1 MAIPLRKSPLCLAP
15 AKAGFALAGLIPLVL
30 ALPAGAV
37 EFSFVDGEVTGS
49 LDTTLS
55 YGQLYRVQGQDK
67 TNDDTN
73 GNDGNR
79 NFDTGLVSEVFKIT
93 SDLEANYQN
102 YGLFVRG
109 TAFYDTQIMDKRN
122 DNDDYRP
129 SQSYPNN
136 PYFTDETRESA
147 GTNAEILDAYVYGN
161 WDVGSMPLTV
171 KVGRQVFNWG
181 EGIFYRGGIN
191 TTNPIDAAKFRLPGS
206 ELKEVLVPVE
216 AINFNIGLT
225 DNLSL
230 ESFYQWNWKESAI
243 DPAGTFF
250 SETDLFADGGNT
262 AYTRYENDG
271 GLLPLVIS
279 NYQAATSADLVGNG
293 PFGPN
298 AYLDPNNKVFKVAN
312 VGSDIN
318 AKNDGQYGFAL
329 RYVAEELNL
338 TEFGFYY
345 INYHAKEPQ
354 IAVDLSGYEG
364 VDMTALAS
372 SLGTFGSALAP
383 AVATLDAASNA
394 VARRKYVEDIRVYG
408 FSFNTTIGEAS
419 VFGEI
424 AYRPNLPVGI
434 SATNDLLGDL
444 LVQGFGITAVKTD
457 IYDANVAGDQACA
470 DISGKQL
477 CRGPLFHNYE
487 RIEAFNLSI
496 GTIYNFGPAM
506 SFDSLLGVAELAS
519 EHARASDLTYTA
531 YDGSERG
538 FAGRP
543 NGAYVSGYDD
553 EDQLDRDAYGYTLAL
568 SGTWNDVYAGV
579 NLSPFAVFKHNFQGN
594 SHQTG
599 NFVEGA
605 MAYSVGLRASYLNS
619 LEAEVQYTEYY
630 GAGQNNSGR
639 DRDNVGVNLKYSF

>member
-1 MAIPLRKSPLCLAP
+1 MPLNPLRRSFIYYAP
-15 AKAGFALAGLIPLVL
+15 ARAGFALAGILPLLMVM
-30 ALPAGAV
+30 PAAAV
-37 EFSFVDGEVTGS
+37 EFSFAEGEVTGS

-55 YGQLYRVQGQDK
+55 YGQMYRVQGQDK

-122 DNDDYRP
+122 DNTDFRP
-129 SQSYPNN
+129 TQAYP
-136 PYFTDETRESA
+136 YTDRFTDETRDKAGHSA
-147 GTNAEILDAYVYGN
+147 GILDAYVYGS
-161 WDVGSMPLTV
+161 WDLGNMPLTV

-191 TTNPIDAAKFRLPGS
+191 TTNPIDAARFRLPGS

-230 ESFYQWNWKESAI
+230 EAFYQWNWKESAI
-243 DPAGTFF
+243 DPVGTYFA
-250 SETDLFADGGNT
+250 ETDLFADGGSTGYT
-262 AYTRYENDG
+262 AYDNPLLPIVMAQHDLALAA
-271 GLLPLVIS
+271 GLL
-279 NYQAATSADLVGNG
+279 GNG

-298 AYLDPNNKVFKVAN
+298 AYLDSQNNVFKVVN
-312 VGSDIN
+312 IGGDIN
-318 AKNDGQYGFAL
+318 AKNDGQFGIAL

-338 TEFGFYY
+338 TEFGFYFV
-345 INYHAKEPQ
+345 NYHAKEPQ
-354 IAVDLSGYEG
+354 LVVDLTHYEG
-364 VDMTALAS
+364 VDMAALETFYGALG
-372 SLGTFGSALAP
+372 SLLAP
-383 AVATLDAASNA
+383 AVTTLDIASNA
-394 VARRKYVEDIRVYG
+394 IGRRNYVEDIRMYG
-408 FSFNTTIGEAS
+408 FSFNTTLGKAS

-424 AYRPNLPVGI
+424 AYRPNMPVAI

-444 LVQGFGITAVKTD
+444 LGQSFFGNTNLGD
-457 IYDANVAGDQACA
+457 SNVPDDQACA
-470 DISGKQL
+470 AISGKQL
-477 CRGPLFHNYE
+477 CRSSLFYNHE
-487 RIEAFNLSI
+487 RVEAYNLSL
-496 GTIYNFGPAM
+496 GTIYSFGPVLG
-506 SFDSLLGVAELAS
+506 FDSLIGVAEIAS
-519 EHARASDLTYTA
+519 EHYRASSLSYTN
-531 YDGSERG
+531 YEGEVRG

-543 NGAYVSGYDD
+543 NGAYVSGYGDD
-553 EDQLDRDAYGYTLAL
+553 DQIDRDSYGYTLAL

-599 NFVEGA
+599 NFVEDA
-605 MAYSVGLRASYLNS
+605 MAYSVGLRANYMNS

-630 GAGQNNSGR
+630 GAGQNNSTR
-639 DRDNVGVNLKYSF
+639 DRDNLAVNLKYSF

>member
-1 MAIPLRKSPLCLAP
+1 MAIPLRKSSLCLAP

-262 AYTRYENDG
+262 AYTRYDNP
-271 GLLPLVIS
+271 LLPVVMSGYESAL
-279 NYQAATSADLVGNG
+279 AAGLVGNG
-293 PFGPN
+293 LYGPN
-298 AYLDPNNKVFKVAN
+298 SYLDPENKVFKVAN
-312 VGSDIN
+312 VGRDIN

-338 TEFGFYY
+338 TEFGFYF

-354 IAVDLSGYEG
+354 IAVDLSQYDG
-364 VDMTALAS
+364 VDLAALQSSQGPFAS
-372 SLGTFGSALAP
+372 
-383 AVATLDAASNA
+383 AVATLDAAGNA
-394 VARRKYVEDIRVYG
+394 VARREYVEDIRVYG
-408 FSFNTTIGEAS
+408 FSFNTNIGEAS

-444 LVQGFGITAVKTD
+444 LIPGFFGETN
-457 IYDANVAGDQACA
+457 IYDGNVPGDQACA

>member
-1 MAIPLRKSPLCLAP
+1 MAIPLRKSSLSLAP
-15 AKAGFALAGLIPLVL
+15 AKAGFALAGLVPLLL
-30 ALPAGAV
+30 AAPASAV

-49 LDTTLS
+49 LDTTVS

-93 SDLEANYQN
+93 SDLEANYRN
-102 YGLFVRG
+102 YGMLVRG

-122 DNDDYRP
+122 DNDDFRP
-129 SQSYPNN
+129 SQSYPHNER
-136 PYFTDETRESA
+136 FTDATRRSA
-147 GTNAEILDAYVYGN
+147 GRSAEILDAYVYGN

-191 TTNPIDAAKFRLPGS
+191 TTNPIDAGKFRLPGS

-216 AINFNIGLT
+216 AFNFNVGLT

-230 ESFYQWNWKESAI
+230 EGFYQWNWKESAI
-243 DPAGTFF
+243 DPSGTFF
-250 SETDLFADGGNT
+250 SETDLFAEGGNT
-262 AYTRYENDG
+262 AYTRFDD
-271 GLLPLVIS
+271 PLVS
-279 NYQAATSADLVGNG
+279 QLLAAYPLAAQFGLVGSG
-293 PFGPN
+293 PYGPN
-298 AYLDPNNKVFKVAN
+298 AYLDPTNNVFKVAN
-312 VGSDIN
+312 IGSDIN
-318 AKNDGQYGFAL
+318 ARNDGQYGFAL

-338 TEFGFYY
+338 TEFGFYF

-354 IAVDLSGYEG
+354 IAVDLGSYQG
-364 VDMTALAS
+364 VDFTNPLW
-372 SLGTFGSALAP
+372 G
-383 AVATLDAASNA
+383 AVPDAARPGLATLDAASNA
-394 VARRKYVEDIRVYG
+394 IARREYVEDIRVYG

-419 VFGEI
+419 VFGEL

-444 LVQGFGITAVKTD
+444 LGQGFFGLTD
-457 IYDANVAGDQACA
+457 IYDAGVAGDQACA
-470 DISGKQL
+470 DISGKRL
-477 CRGPLFHNYE
+477 CRGPTFHNYE

-496 GTIYNFGPAM
+496 GTIYNFGPAL
-506 SFDSLLGVAELAS
+506 SFDSLMGVAELAS
-519 EHARASDLTYTA
+519 EHARASSLSYTA
-531 YDGSERG
+531 YDGSKRG
-538 FAGRP
+538 FSGRP

-553 EDQLDRDAYGYTLAL
+553 KDQLDRDAYGYTLAL

>member
-1 MAIPLRKSPLCLAP
+1 MELPMAIPLRKSPLCLAP

-262 AYTRYENDG
+262 AYTRYDNP
-271 GLLPLVIS
+271 LLPVVMSGYESAL
-279 NYQAATSADLVGNG
+279 AAGLVGNG
-293 PFGPN
+293 LYGPN
-298 AYLDPNNKVFKVAN
+298 SYLDPENKVFKVAN
-312 VGSDIN
+312 VGRDIN

-338 TEFGFYY
+338 TEFGFYF

-354 IAVDLSGYEG
+354 IAVDLSQYDG
-364 VDMTALAS
+364 VDLAALQSSQGPFAS
-372 SLGTFGSALAP
+372 
-383 AVATLDAASNA
+383 AVATLDAAGNA
-394 VARRKYVEDIRVYG
+394 VARREYVEDIRVYG
-408 FSFNTTIGEAS
+408 FSFNTNIGEAS

-444 LVQGFGITAVKTD
+444 LIPGFFGETN
-457 IYDANVAGDQACA
+457 IYDGNVPGDQACA

-543 NGAYVSGYDD
+543 NGAYVSDYDD

>member
-262 AYTRYENDG
+262 AYTRYDNP
-271 GLLPLVIS
+271 LLPVVMSGYESAL
-279 NYQAATSADLVGNG
+279 AAGLVGNG
-293 PFGPN
+293 LYGPN
-298 AYLDPNNKVFKVAN
+298 SYLDPENKVFKVAN
-312 VGSDIN
+312 VGRDIN

-338 TEFGFYY
+338 TEFGFYF

-354 IAVDLSGYEG
+354 IAVDLSQYDG
-364 VDMTALAS
+364 VDLAALQSSQGPFAS
-372 SLGTFGSALAP
+372 
-383 AVATLDAASNA
+383 AVATLDAAGNA
-394 VARRKYVEDIRVYG
+394 VARREYVEDIRVYG
-408 FSFNTTIGEAS
+408 FSFNTNIGEAS

-444 LVQGFGITAVKTD
+444 LIPGFFGETN
-457 IYDANVAGDQACA
+457 IYDGNVPGDQACA

-543 NGAYVSGYDD
+543 NGAYVSDYDD

>member
-1 MAIPLRKSPLCLAP
+1 MPVPLRKSFLCLAP
-15 AKAGFALAGLIPLVL
+15 AKAGFALAGLLPLLL
-30 ALPAGAV
+30 AVPAGAAD
-37 EFSFVDGEVTGS
+37 FSFVDGEVTGS

-55 YGQLYRVQGQDK
+55 YGQLYRVQGRDK

-79 NFDTGLVSEVFKIT
+79 NFDTGLVSEVFKVT

-129 SQSYPNN
+129 SQGYPHNDH
-136 PYFTDETRESA
+136 FTDETRDSA
-147 GTNAEILDAYVYGN
+147 GHSAEILDAYVYGN
-161 WDVGSMPLTV
+161 WDVGTMPLSV

-216 AINFNIGLT
+216 AFNFNIGLT

-262 AYTRYENDG
+262 AYTENDAFANP
-271 GLLPLVIS
+271 LLAGAY
-279 NYQAATSADLVGNG
+279 NNLVGIG
-293 PFGPN
+293 QLSGTEYYD
-298 AYLDPNNKVFKVAN
+298 ASTGTIKVADIS
-312 VGSDIN
+312 SDLN

-329 RYVAEELNL
+329 RYMAEELGS
-338 TEFGFYY
+338 TEFGLYF

-354 IAVDLSGYEG
+354 ISASVNDSYAGLNPDVLCNTLGGATCANLQLAASLG
-364 VDMTALAS
+364 VPGAAEALA
-372 SLGTFGSALAP
+372 GANGLA
-383 AVATLDAASNA
+383 AIDIANQV
-394 VARRKYVEDIRVYG
+394 VARREYVEDIRVYG

-419 VFGEI
+419 VFGEL

-444 LVQGFGITAVKTD
+444 LGQSLLLGGGGLANIAGRDTAMD
-457 IYDANVAGDQACA
+457 GQI
-470 DISGKQL
+470 
-477 CRGPLFHNYE
+477 HNYE
-487 RIEAFNLSI
+487 RVEAFNLSL
-496 GTIYNFGPAM
+496 GTIYNFGPAIG
-506 SFDSLLGVAELAS
+506 FDSLMGVAELAS
-519 EHARASDLTYTA
+519 EHARASSLTYTA

-579 NLSPFAVFKHNFQGN
+579 NLSPFGVFKHNFQGN

-605 MAYSVGLRASYLNS
+605 MAYSLGLRASYLNS
-619 LEAEVQYTEYY
+619 LEAELQYTEFY
-630 GAGQNNSGR
+630 GGGQNNSGR
-639 DRDNVGVNLKYSF
+639 DRDNLGLNVKYSF

>member
-1 MAIPLRKSPLCLAP
+1 MAIPLRKSSLCLAP
-15 AKAGFALAGLIPLVL
+15 AKAGFTLAGLIPLLL
-30 ALPAGAV
+30 AVPAGAV
-37 EFSFVDGEVTGS
+37 EFSFVDGQVTGS

-79 NFDTGLVSEVFKIT
+79 NFDTGLVSEVFKVT

-102 YGLFVRG
+102 YGMFVRG

-136 PYFTDETRESA
+136 RYFTGETRDSA
-147 GTNAEILDAYVYGN
+147 GRNAEILDAYLYGN

-216 AINFNIGLT
+216 AFNFSIGLT

-230 ESFYQWNWKESAI
+230 ESYYQWNWKESAI

-262 AYTRYENDG
+262 AYTRYDNP
-271 GLLPLVIS
+271 LLGTVMS
-279 NYQAATSADLVGNG
+279 SYQSALGAGLVGNG

-298 AYLDPNNKVFKVAN
+298 AYLDPEYNVFKVAN
-312 VGSDIN
+312 VGRDVN

-338 TEFGFYY
+338 TEFGLYF

-354 IAVDLSGYEG
+354 IAVDMGSYQG
-364 VDMTALAS
+364 VDLNALSS
-372 SLGTFGSALAP
+372 SLGAFGSALAP

-394 VARRKYVEDIRVYG
+394 VGRREYVEDIRVYG
-408 FSFNTTIGEAS
+408 FSFNTNIGEAS

-424 AYRPNLPVGI
+424 AYRPNMPVGL

-444 LVQGFGITAVKTD
+444 LGQGFFGQTN
-457 IYDANVAGDQACA
+457 IYDSSVAGDQACA

-496 GTIYNFGPAM
+496 GTIYNFGPAI

-538 FAGRP
+538 FTGRP

>member
-136 PYFTDETRESA
+136 PYFTDETRDSA

-262 AYTRYENDG
+262 AYTRYDNP
-271 GLLPLVIS
+271 LLPVVMSGYESAL
-279 NYQAATSADLVGNG
+279 AAGLVGNG
-293 PFGPN
+293 LYGPN
-298 AYLDPNNKVFKVAN
+298 SYLDPENKVFKVAN
-312 VGSDIN
+312 VGRDIN

-338 TEFGFYY
+338 TEFGFYF

-354 IAVDLSGYEG
+354 IAVDLSQYDG
-364 VDMTALAS
+364 VDLAALQSSQGPFAS
-372 SLGTFGSALAP
+372 
-383 AVATLDAASNA
+383 AVATLDAAGNA
-394 VARRKYVEDIRVYG
+394 VARREYVEDIRVYG
-408 FSFNTTIGEAS
+408 FSFNTNIGEAS

-444 LVQGFGITAVKTD
+444 LIPGFFGETN
-457 IYDANVAGDQACA
+457 IYDGNVPGDQACA

-543 NGAYVSGYDD
+543 NGAYVSDYDD